1 MPLTAAEATQT
12 VEQIEAGD
20 TTSVTFYQQP
30 ADLIKEGDWRPCQ
43 FFDPELVSAA
53 MSLEQAS
60 NLVPLQDRYSLG
72 PDGRAIRGV
81 FKTVNDDAGDC
92 QVFWGRS
99 KDLHTTMEAFPE
111 QNVRIENRPRAES
124 CWNKAGNLLI
134 ASKFRTTSGK
144 LLAIFSQKP
153 SLGSMWVPVQAR
165 SLPIKEAK
173 ALCAWHNSTLG
184 SLGFFLRRSF
194 DLANP
199 MFSQEALKQLRV
211 PDFSEV
217 DPFMLAA
224 AYEEAKRMPVSSW
237 KNATNDA
244 MRDCVDRAAAQT
256 VGIDIEAVRSWRA
269 KISNEPSI
277 SNEKAK

>member
-1 MPLTAAEATQT
+1 MPSTPGEAIQT

-20 TTSVTFYQQP
+20 TTSVTFFEQP
-30 ADLIKEGDWRPCQ
+30 ADLIKKGDWRPCQ

-60 NLVPLQDRYSLG
+60 NLVPLQNRYSLG
-72 PDGRAIRGV
+72 PDGRAIRGIFEAV
-81 FKTVNDDAGDC
+81 SGDAGDC

-99 KDLHTTMEAFPE
+99 KDLRTTMEAIPE
-111 QNVRIENRPRAES
+111 QNVRIKNKAQAES
-124 CWNKAGNLLI
+124 SWNKAGNLLI
-134 ASKFRTTSGK
+134 ASRFRTTSGK
-144 LLAIFSQKP
+144 LLAIFSHKP

-184 SLGFFLRRSF
+184 SLGFFLQRSS

-199 MFSQEALKQLRV
+199 TFSQAALKQLRV

-217 DPFMLAA
+217 DPS
-224 AYEEAKRMPVSSW
+224 VHS
-237 KNATNDA
+237 
-244 MRDCVDRAAAQT
+244 
-256 VGIDIEAVRSWRA
+256 IDIACFHHLRYRHGSQWQVFFDQV
-269 KISNEPSI
+269 KDF
-277 SNEKAK
+277 